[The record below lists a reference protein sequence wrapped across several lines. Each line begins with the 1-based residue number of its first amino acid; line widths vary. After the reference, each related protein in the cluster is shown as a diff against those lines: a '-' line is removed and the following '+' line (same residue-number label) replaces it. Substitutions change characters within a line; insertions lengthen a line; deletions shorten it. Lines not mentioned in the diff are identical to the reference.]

1 MVKLIFKAY
10 NKSDKINIFIIF
22 FLSMKMLTGYNQKN
36 EESVSKKLAKA
47 TKIFLKKKKTKSDNI
62 LVSDTE
68 TSLKKKM
75 KRNIYMV
82 ANNIKIL

>member
-22 FLSMKMLTGYNQKN
+22 FLCMKMLTGYNQKN

-82 ANNIKIL
+82 VNNIKIL

>member
-22 FLSMKMLTGYNQKN
+22 FLCMKMLTGYDQKN

-47 TKIFLKKKKTKSDNI
+47 TKVFLKKKKTKSDNI

-82 ANNIKIL
+82 VNNIKIL

>member
-10 NKSDKINIFIIF
+10 NKYDKINIFIIF
-22 FLSMKMLTGYNQKN
+22 FLCMKMLTGYNQKN

-47 TKIFLKKKKTKSDNI
+47 TKVFLKKKKTKSDNI

-82 ANNIKIL
+82 VNNIKIL

>member
-22 FLSMKMLTGYNQKN
+22 FLCMKMLTGYNQKN

-47 TKIFLKKKKTKSDNI
+47 TKIFLNKKKTKSDNI

-82 ANNIKIL
+82 VNNIKIL

>member
-22 FLSMKMLTGYNQKN
+22 FLCMKMLTGYDQKN

-47 TKIFLKKKKTKSDNI
+47 TKVFLKKKKTKSGNI

-82 ANNIKIL
+82 VNNIKIL